1 MGHQQQHLKSFEVPP
16 GLPVV
21 AIDLAAGSVCGIT
34 VEFGPVPDH
43 LDGAT
48 SVGTAVEATDTKALV
63 RLLSMRL
70 IVEDG
75 SRIVV
80 DHEPSDDETATWF
93 ALYGWAA
100 SLVMLQRG
108 HYFLHASTVSKDDRV
123 IALTGKQGAGK
134 STTALELVKRG
145 WTLGCDDTTPITVVD
160 GTAWVTPYERP
171 IHLLPGGE
179 GRNLTWS
186 HNLPFRA
193 KQAFSAQQDLQPR
206 PLTGVVEL
214 LPGATVDHGVEL
226 MPMTGAVSVAML
238 ERNIHAWR
246 AARTPGRR
254 SSLMAWLTGV
264 ASAAPAFQIARPAD
278 TDSLSQVG
286 DLIEQF
292 CG

>member
-1 MGHQQQHLKSFEVPP
+1 MGNHQEPLESFEVPL
-16 GLPVV
+16 GLPVIS
-21 AIDLAAGSVCGIT
+21 IDLAAGLVCGIP
-34 VEFGPVPDH
+34 VEFGSVPDH

-48 SVGTAVEATDTKALV
+48 SVGTSVEATDKGALV

-70 IVEDG
+70 LVEDG
-75 SRIVV
+75 NRIVV
-80 DHEPSDDETATWF
+80 DHEPTTDETATWF

-100 SLVMLQRG
+100 SLLMLQRG

-145 WTLGCDDTTPITVVD
+145 WMLGCDDTTPITVVD
-160 GTAWVTPYERP
+160 GIAWVSPYERP
-171 IHLLPGGE
+171 IHLLPDAHGKD
-179 GRNLTWS
+179 LAFS

-193 KQAFSAQQDLQPR
+193 KQAFSAKQDLQPR
-206 PLTGVVEL
+206 PLTAVVEL
-214 LPGATVDHGVEL
+214 VPGTTVNQEVEL
-226 MPMTGAVSVAML
+226 TPMTGAVSVAML

-254 SSLMAWLTGV
+254 AELMAWLTGV
-264 ASAAPAFQIARPAD
+264 ASATRAFQVTRAPD
-278 TDSLSQVG
+278 KDSLSEVC
-286 DLIEQF
+286 DLIEEA